1 VINMDR
7 ITFQGKDYILLFKY
21 ESGYCEIVKEGE
33 RNHQILL
40 VHFSEIKHNPK
51 KHIMK

>member
-1 VINMDR
+1 MDR
-7 ITFQGKDYILLFKY
+7 TPITFQGKDYILLFKY

-40 VHFSEIKHNPK
+40 VHFSEIMHNPK
-51 KHIMK
+51 KHIKK